1 MAPDRTSSV
10 RKPIAREKSTVTEFG
25 AHLKPELVVDP
36 REKFVIETND
46 NWWNLLGEAGARP
59 RPTEPPLAALQIC
72 RANPVGGP
80 VFVNGVQPGDTLV
93 VDIERI
99 DAMWTQHAKCAFAS
113 FFWCHL
119 KKLGT
124 KRCSSQL
131 CEGRMHLGRRL
142 LESDVNENCPARADF
157 ARYRNPRVGR

>member
-1 MAPDRTSSV
+1 MKASDLSIQAGETRV
-10 RKPIAREKSTVTEFG
+10 KRILRDKSTVTEFG

-59 RPTEPPLAALQIC
+59 RPTEPPLAALQIF

-80 VFVNGVQPGDTLV
+80 VFVNGVKPGDTLV

-99 DAMWTQHAKCAFAS
+99 DAIWTQHAKCAFAS
-113 FFWCHL
+113 FF
-119 KKLGT
+119 
-124 KRCSSQL
+124 
-131 CEGRMHLGRRL
+131 
-142 LESDVNENCPARADF
+142 
-157 ARYRNPRVGR
+157 